1 MLIKVEK
8 ICIYVFELFMNCD
21 GLSKN
26 DGGCMFCESCWLEL
40 DLLFD
45 VFVFLLVLLLFD
57 LELVLIVLVLV
68 FFVCVWWIVI
78 LWIKLGDIFIVNNI
92 YLKFFNN
99 GF

>member
-1 MLIKVEK
+1 MWIKVEK
-8 ICIYVFELFMNCD
+8 ICIYVFELFMNCE

-57 LELVLIVLVLV
+57 LELVLLVLVLV

-78 LWIKLGDIFIVNNI
+78 L
-92 YLKFFNN
+92 
-99 GF
+99 